1 MQALSL
7 VIINKSELDR
17 SMCYDTFESN
27 YDEVW
32 QFELLTMFLHTF
44 QGSYHEI
51 SDFPICE
58 NILNILISLD
68 MDKHKLQ
75 HSPHNL
81 CESQSNWKT
90 KVAVRKHYVSFSSLR
105 FISNISFSSSNTQFY
120 ESQIFCLFTFWVFFP
135 DKSFKL
141 ILK

>member
-7 VIINKSELDR
+7 VIWNKSELDR

-58 NILNILISLD
+58 NILNMLISLD
-68 MDKHKLQ
+68 MNKRPINR
-75 HSPHNL
+75 SP
-81 CESQSNWKT
+81 
-90 KVAVRKHYVSFSSLR
+90 F
-105 FISNISFSSSNTQFY
+105 
-120 ESQIFCLFTFWVFFP
+120 
-135 DKSFKL
+135 
-141 ILK
+141 